1 MERAMRD
8 WRGRV
13 QRGLEALLALLM
25 AVLVLDV
32 LWQVISRYGLG
43 RPSAWTDEL
52 AMLLSIWVAAIGA
65 SAGFA
70 RGAHPGVDVLVARL
84 PERARIWVDGWVH
97 LLVAVFAVG
106 VLGWGGWALV
116 SLTLL
121 TGQVS
126 PALGVKMGHVYL
138 ALPLSGLAIAAFAL
152 EGGWTRWRRA
162 RRGSGAG
169 EAGR

>member
-1 MERAMRD
+1 MTV
-8 WRGRV
+8 WRERV
-13 QRGLEALLALLM
+13 QRGFEGMLALLM

-52 AMLLSIWVAAIGA
+52 ATLLTIWVAAVGA
-65 SAGFA
+65 SVGFA
-70 RGAHPGVDVLVARL
+70 RGAHLGVDVLVARM
-84 PERARIWVDGWVH
+84 PERARLWVDGLVH
-97 LLVAVFAVG
+97 LLVAVFALG

-121 TGQVS
+121 TDQVS

-138 ALPLSGLAIAAFAL
+138 ALPLSGLAIAGFAL
-152 EGGWTRWRRA
+152 EGGWTRWRRT
-162 RRGSGAG
+162 RRGAGAG
-169 EAGR
+169 EAAR